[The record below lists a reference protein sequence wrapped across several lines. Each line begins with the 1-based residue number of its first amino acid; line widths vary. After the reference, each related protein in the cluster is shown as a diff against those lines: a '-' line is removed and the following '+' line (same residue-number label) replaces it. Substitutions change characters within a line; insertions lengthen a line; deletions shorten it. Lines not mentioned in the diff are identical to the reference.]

1 MSQEAENAERAANE
15 ARKIEEENKSKLE
28 KLKDEQ
34 DRAEQNWIENGGK
47 DSGEAYEAYKEAREQ
62 YESTR
67 TEQVVRANATTLRN
81 ISPEIGHIF
90 IENQS

>member
-47 DSGEAYEAYKEAREQ
+47 DSGEA
-62 YESTR
+62 
-67 TEQVVRANATTLRN
+67 
-81 ISPEIGHIF
+81 
-90 IENQS
+90 